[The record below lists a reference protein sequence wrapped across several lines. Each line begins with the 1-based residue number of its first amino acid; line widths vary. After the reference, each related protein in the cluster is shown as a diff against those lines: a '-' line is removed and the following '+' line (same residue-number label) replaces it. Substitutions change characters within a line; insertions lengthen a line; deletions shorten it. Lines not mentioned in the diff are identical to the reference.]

1 MKLIQRVKRQ
11 MGAESAVQAKPGA
24 GGPAA
29 SKKGTGP
36 KAQQTG
42 ARKTVDDTNPY
53 TAIPLLRETPASE
66 RGDVLKKKLQACSIT
81 FDFTLQTFTAE
92 KEAKRQALLELVEYV
107 NNTRHAFNE
116 GNIIQD
122 VIEMVAAN
130 IFRALPAP
138 RVGSASE
145 DEDEPI
151 LESSWPHLQI
161 VYEFFLR
168 FVVSHDVDPKIAK
181 KYIDQTFVLRLL
193 DLFDSEDPRER
204 DYLKTI
210 LHRIY
215 GKIMALRLFIR
226 KATQNLFYRIIY
238 DSESH
243 NGVPEL
249 LEILGSI
256 INGFA
261 MPLKEEHKVFLERSL
276 IPLHKVKFLS
286 NFHQQ
291 LSYCMLQYVEKDPR
305 LCEPILDGLLRIW
318 AITNASKEVLF
329 INEVEEV
336 LEYIQA
342 AEFERLSVKL
352 FTRIAKCMKSA
363 HFQVAERALFIWNN
377 DEIVNLINNN
387 RGTLFPIVLGPLYNN
402 SKQHWNGT
410 VHGLSYN
417 VLKLLME
424 ADPTLF
430 DECSSKHRL
439 QSDQETKDTE
449 GRDQAWEA
457 IMAPY
462 TSGAPAGL
470 LEAWKLCEKK
480 VPDINSD
487 WSSNV
492 RDL

>member
-1 MKLIQRVKRQ
+1 MTQ
-11 MGAESAVQAKPGA
+11 
-24 GGPAA
+24 
-29 SKKGTGP
+29 P
-36 KAQQTG
+36 KAGAAGG
-42 ARKTVDDTNPY
+42 ARKNAPDDTNPF
-53 TAIPLLRETPASE
+53 TSLPSLRETPVSE
-66 RGDVLKKKLQACSIT
+66 RPEVLKKKLQACSII
-81 FDFTLQTFTAE
+81 FDFNSQNCAAE

-107 NNTRHAFNE
+107 NNTRHCFND
-116 GNIIQD
+116 GVIQD
-122 VIEMVAAN
+122 VIEMVSAN
-130 IFRALPAP
+130 IIRALPPSHRAP
-138 RVGSASE
+138 DA
-145 DEDEPI
+145 DEEEPS
-151 LESSWPHLQI
+151 LEQSWPHLQI

-181 KYIDQTFVLRLL
+181 KYVDQTFVLKLL

-226 KATQNLFYRIIY
+226 KATQNLFFRIIY
-238 DSESH
+238 DNDQHS
-243 NGVPEL
+243 GVPEL

-286 NFHQQ
+286 SFHQQ

-318 AITNASKEVLF
+318 AITTTSKEVLL

-336 LEYIQA
+336 LEYIQT
-342 AEFERLSVKL
+342 AEFERISVKL

-377 DEIVNLINNN
+377 DEIVNLINQN
-387 RGTLFPIVLGPLYNN
+387 RATLFPIVLGPLYIN

-424 ADPTLF
+424 VDAALF

-439 QSDQETKDTE
+439 QSDQELKDAE
-449 GRDQAWEA
+449 DRDKTWER
-457 IMAPY
+457 IMGPY
-462 TSGAPAGL
+462 TSGAPSGL
-470 LEAWKLCEKK
+470 TEAWKLCEKK
-480 VPDINSD
+480 VPDVNSD

-492 RDL
+492 RVF

>member
-11 MGAESAVQAKPGA
+11 MGAESASARA
-24 GGPAA
+24 GPPAG
-29 SKKGTGP
+29 KKGT
-36 KAQQTG
+36 TG
-42 ARKTVDDTNPY
+42 KSQPFGRKTTDETNPY
-53 TAIPLLRETPASE
+53 SAIPLLRETPANE
-66 RGDVLKKKLQACSIT
+66 RAEVLKKKLQACSIT
-81 FDFTLQTFTAE
+81 FDFGLQTFQNE

-116 GNIIQD
+116 GTIIQD
-122 VIEMVAAN
+122 VIEMVAQN
-130 IFRALPAP
+130 IFRALPAT
-138 RVGSASE
+138 RVGGNSE

-181 KYIDQTFVLRLL
+181 KYLDQTFVLRLL

-210 LHRIY
+210 LHRVY
-215 GKIMALRLFIR
+215 GKIMTLRLFIR

-238 DSESH
+238 DNETH

-318 AITNASKEVLF
+318 AVTNASKEVLF
-329 INEVEEV
+329 INEVEEI
-336 LEYIQA
+336 LEYIQP
-342 AEFERLSVKL
+342 AEFEKLSVKL
-352 FTRIAKCMKSA
+352 FK
-363 HFQVAERALFIWNN
+363 
-377 DEIVNLINNN
+377 
-387 RGTLFPIVLGPLYNN
+387 
-402 SKQHWNGT
+402 
-410 VHGLSYN
+410 
-417 VLKLLME
+417 
-424 ADPTLF
+424 
-430 DECSSKHRL
+430 
-439 QSDQETKDTE
+439 
-449 GRDQAWEA
+449 
-457 IMAPY
+457 
-462 TSGAPAGL
+462 
-470 LEAWKLCEKK
+470 
-480 VPDINSD
+480 
-487 WSSNV
+487 
-492 RDL
+492 

>member
-1 MKLIQRVKRQ
+1 
-11 MGAESAVQAKPGA
+11 
-24 GGPAA
+24 
-29 SKKGTGP
+29 
-36 KAQQTG
+36 
-42 ARKTVDDTNPY
+42 
-53 TAIPLLRETPASE
+53 
-66 RGDVLKKKLQACSIT
+66 
-81 FDFTLQTFTAE
+81 LQTFQNE

-116 GNIIQD
+116 GTIIQD
-122 VIEMVAAN
+122 VIEMVAQN
-130 IFRALPAP
+130 IFRALPAT
-138 RVGSASE
+138 RVGGNSE

-238 DSESH
+238 DNETH

-318 AITNASKEVLF
+318 AVTNASKEVLF
-329 INEVEEV
+329 INEVEEI
-336 LEYIQA
+336 LEYIQP
-342 AEFERLSVKL
+342 AEFEKLSVKL
-352 FTRIAKCMKSA
+352 FKRVARCMRSA

-377 DEIVNLINNN
+377 DEIVNLINQN
-387 RGTLFPIVLGPLYNN
+387 RQVLFPLVLGPLYSN

-424 ADPTLF
+424 ADPALF
-430 DECSSKHRL
+430 DECSSRHRVEGEL
-439 QSDQETKDTE
+439 EQKDLADRE
-449 GRDQAWEA
+449 AAWEV
-457 IMAPY
+457 IMASY
-462 TSGAPAGL
+462 EKSAPQAL
-470 LEAWKLCEKK
+470 RDLAALHTERKIPA
-480 VPDINSD
+480 VNSD
-487 WSSNV
+487 WSTNSNNGDALNNLSTIDNGTTE
-492 RDL
+492 RL